1 MPPSLHSPWTTPSV
15 AFSHSGDRG
24 KHEGLPGSP
33 AAAPGGSS
41 TRPQPATPPSAT
53 LHRVLG
59 PFTLWGLGVGYV
71 ISGEYFG
78 WNLGLPVAG
87 SLGMLAAFAL
97 VTAMYA
103 AFVFSY
109 LELACALPRAGG
121 AFVYAVRGLGPG
133 AGFLAGIAQ
142 AVEFVLA
149 PPAIA
154 MAIGSYVATL
164 APAVGQRPAALVV
177 LALFTVV
184 NVVGVRQAALLE
196 FAVTLLAVG
205 ELVLFAGLALPHFRW
220 EAFAANGLPHG
231 VGGVFAGIPFAIW
244 FYLAIEGVANAA
256 EETRDPHRDIPR
268 GFGAALVTLV
278 VLSVVVLFGAVGVGG
293 WERVVYAPA
302 DLVAGVEGGV
312 VPRAGAPLSD
322 NPLPLALGQFV
333 AAGHPLFS
341 LLVGMGV
348 LGLVASLNG
357 IILAAGRGLL
367 EMGRAGYLPRVLG
380 WIAPATGTPVVA
392 LLTTFVIGA
401 AAVVALDTTLLI
413 TLSAFGAVTLM
424 IVSMVALL
432 RLRVTEPD
440 LPRPWRAPGAP
451 WVPLAALGLATM
463 SLVAMGWSNRGDAAT
478 WWRSGTAQYTL
489 VMTVAG
495 IAWWTVL
502 RRRIDPHAVADAHH
516 VDPHVPHTPPPR
528 P

>member
-1 MPPSLHSPWTTPSV
+1 MPDQPPPPQASLHR
-15 AFSHSGDRG
+15 A
-24 KHEGLPGSP
+24 
-33 AAAPGGSS
+33 
-41 TRPQPATPPSAT
+41 
-53 LHRVLG
+53 LG
-59 PFTLWGLGVGYV
+59 AFTLWGLGVGYV

-87 SLGMLAAFAL
+87 SLGMLVAFAL

-121 AFVYAVRGLGPG
+121 AFVYAVRALGPDV
-133 AGFLAGIAQ
+133 GFLAGIAQ

-164 APAVGQRPAALVV
+164 LPTVGQRPAALAM
-177 LALFTVV
+177 LATFTVV
-184 NVVGVRQAALLE
+184 NLVGVRQTALLE

-220 EAFAANGLPHG
+220 EAFAANGWPHG
-231 VGGVFAGIPFAIW
+231 IDGVFAGIPFAIW

-278 VLSVVVLFGAVGVGG
+278 LLSVVVLFGAVGVGG

-302 DLVAGVEGGV
+302 DLVATAAGGV
-312 VPRAGAPLSD
+312 AARAGAPQSD

-348 LGLVASLNG
+348 LGLIASLNG

-367 EMGRAGYLPRVLG
+367 EMGRAGYLPRALG
-380 WIAPATGTPVVA
+380 RIAPATGTPAVA
-392 LLTTFVIGA
+392 LLTTFAIGA
-401 AAVVALDTTLLI
+401 VAIVALDTAVLI

-440 LPRPWRAPGAP
+440 LPRPWRAPGHP
-451 WVPLAALGLATM
+451 WIPLVALGLATM
-463 SLVAMGWSNRGDAAT
+463 SLLAMAWFNRGDVDT
-478 WWRSGTAQYTL
+478 WWRSGTARYLL
-489 VMTVAG
+489 VMAVAG
-495 IAWWTVL
+495 IAWRTVL
-502 RRRIDPHAVADAHH
+502 RHSIDPHAVADAHR
-516 VDPHVPHTPPPR
+516 VDASPAGPR
-528 P
+528 DVSR